1 MTMSNA
7 VSPRYLDASA
17 HIGERIVRD
26 AFWHGDRCNWVGA
39 QPRESEH
46 AGHRPNIVYRA
57 LGPELYSG
65 TSGVSLFLAE
75 LYRVTGDPAFR
86 VTALGAIRHAF
97 SRLDS
102 IPASVRIGLF
112 TGWTGIALVSARIAI
127 LLNDAFLF
135 DQARDLA
142 QGAVAVSGHP
152 KEFDIISGR
161 CRGNHCARGVA
172 CHP

>member
-1 MTMSNA
+1 MPPLIS
-7 VSPRYLDASA
+7 ASA
-17 HIGERIVRD
+17 LFATHSGTET
-26 AFWHGDRCNWVGA
+26 AATGW
-39 QPRESEH
+39 EH
-46 AGHRPNIVYRA
+46 NLARA
-57 LGPELYSG
+57 NTRVIAPISSIAPLVHELYSG

-152 KEFDIISGR
+152 
-161 CRGNHCARGVA
+161 
-172 CHP
+172 